1 MSIEG
6 FKESEGW
13 LEKFKQRHSIV
24 FKRIQGESAEI
35 NMVNLNNWQ
44 KEVLRAEISRFSP
57 NDVFNADETGVFW
70 QLMPDR
76 TLTFKGL

>member
-6 FKESEGW
+6 FKASEGW
-13 LEKFKQRHSIV
+13 LERFKHRHSIV

-44 KEVLRAEISRFSP
+44 KEVLRADISHYSP
-57 NDVFNADETGVFW
+57 NDVFNADETGLFW
-70 QLMPDR
+70 QLMPDK